1 MGLLLKSLVSSG
13 CLLLLMC
20 SSGGY
25 ILVENHPFPLDFL
38 ICHHSVLHLPFLV
51 ILFFYISSY
60 YHYYIPIFPFMLLIY
75 DVEQFY
81 FFSFEFN
88 QTSQGFMYSSG
99 PTKDL
104 DFLYFFTIYFVCSFI
119 HFGFYLY

>member
-1 MGLLLKSLVSSG
+1 
-13 CLLLLMC
+13 
-20 SSGGY
+20 
-25 ILVENHPFPLDFL
+25 
-38 ICHHSVLHLPFLV
+38 
-51 ILFFYISSY
+51 
-60 YHYYIPIFPFMLLIY
+60 MLLIY

-88 QTSQGFMYSSG
+88 QTSQGFIYSSG

-119 HFGFYLY
+119 HFGFYLYWNLLDIFSECLVDGVVVKVRLWQETSWL